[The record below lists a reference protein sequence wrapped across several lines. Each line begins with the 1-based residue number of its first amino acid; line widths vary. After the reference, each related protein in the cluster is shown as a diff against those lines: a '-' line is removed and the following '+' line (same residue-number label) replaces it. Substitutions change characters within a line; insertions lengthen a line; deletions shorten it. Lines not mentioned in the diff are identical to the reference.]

1 MIPSERR
8 WRGSLRLIKSR
19 LFKIRHSGTA
29 LSGEESAAPPLQI
42 PRCYVPRNDKTYK
55 FGLRLSTVNLCHSEP
70 ALQAAES
77 AGRFTSPPTDPPNH
91 LRSCTKAGNSAALA
105 PSDLRR
111 GNRAFSTARPA
122 AEAS

>member
-19 LFKIRHSGTA
+19 LFKIGYSGTA

-42 PRCYVPRNDKTYK
+42 PRCYVPRNAKTYK

-70 ALQAAES
+70 PLHAPEIV
-77 AGRFTSPPTDPPNH
+77 RFATIRR
-91 LRSCTKAGNSAALA
+91 LRSLRPRSLCTTYA
-105 PSDLRR
+105 PL
-111 GNRAFSTARPA
+111 
-122 AEAS
+122 E

>member
-29 LSGEESAAPPLQI
+29 LSSEESAALPLQI
-42 PRCYVPRNDKTYK
+42 PRCYVPRHDKTYK

-70 ALQAAES
+70 ALQPAEKVYIETLRRLRGES
-77 AGRFTSPPTDPPNH
+77 ARWLATPY
-91 LRSCTKAGNSAALA
+91 AAPKRL
-105 PSDLRR
+105 
-111 GNRAFSTARPA
+111 
-122 AEAS
+122 